1 VESLDTVIAPLEPG
15 FPMPLAPAFYHSA
28 VILSA
33 TKLSA
38 QPCCPALSA
47 NKQQGDACNYKHPE
61 CND

>member
-38 QPCCPALSA
+38 QPFCPALSE
-47 NKQQGDACNYKHPE
+47 NKQQGDACNHKHRE

>member
-38 QPCCPALSA
+38 QPFGPALSE
-47 NKQQGDACNYKHPE
+47 NKQQGDACNHKHRE